1 MVIKM
6 KILLILLAI
15 LLVPAF
21 VSAVLISEVY
31 YDPILHQRGGEAIEL
46 FNPLNESVDISNY
59 TISTKMSAQAV
70 IIPHGFSIPAN
81 GYFLIGDEDF
91 SIKKDNESIP
101 EADYE
106 SKITLGNTNSGI
118 ALYYNEQMIDA
129 VGWGNPD
136 LIGEGFY
143 IGIPSNGANKGYSIQ
158 RIQNT
163 QDNSIDFISALPDLK
178 NRFFGNNIEQYSNT
192 ISFLIQILDYN
203 SYFSEIFIFDE
214 DELEEGNQIIPN
226 PGDKKI
232 FLVNATIIDNHDN
245 IQEVWVNL
253 NERRFNLTLISNINN
268 ISKYQGEIEID
279 FYESPQNYTLTFMNL
294 NNYNLTNSMNGT
306 FTYLPMIALDIDTL
320 NLECEIPQGQECK
333 IKGDINMNTPNNTT
347 IQNLGNTNLNFKIT
361 GTTPISENLSLP
373 LNTIRY
379 SFNSNFENMK
389 NLTEEGN
396 INEVNLNPGSY
407 SVTPLS
413 FSIKAP
419 INSKEGNYISEI
431 LITGVEDE

>member
-31 YDPILHQRGGEAIEL
+31 YDPILHQSGGEAIEL

-253 NERRFNLTLISNINN
+253 NERRFNLTLISNI
-268 ISKYQGEIEID
+268 KD
-279 FYESPQNYTLTFMNL
+279 R
-294 NNYNLTNSMNGT
+294 
-306 FTYLPMIALDIDTL
+306 
-320 NLECEIPQGQECK
+320 K
-333 IKGDINMNTPNNTT
+333 
-347 IQNLGNTNLNFKIT
+347 
-361 GTTPISENLSLP
+361 
-373 LNTIRY
+373 
-379 SFNSNFENMK
+379 
-389 NLTEEGN
+389 
-396 INEVNLNPGSY
+396 
-407 SVTPLS
+407 SV
-413 FSIKAP
+413 
-419 INSKEGNYISEI
+419 
-431 LITGVEDE
+431 V